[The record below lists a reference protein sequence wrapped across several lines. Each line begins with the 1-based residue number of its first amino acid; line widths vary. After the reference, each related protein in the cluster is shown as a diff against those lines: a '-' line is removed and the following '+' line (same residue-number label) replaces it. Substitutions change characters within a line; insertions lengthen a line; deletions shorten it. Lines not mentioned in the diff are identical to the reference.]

1 MKVFII
7 LGAINALLAVALGAF
22 GAHGLEGKIPIN
34 ICRCGT
40 QACNIICIT
49 RSVFWLSRF
58 WLKSSLAQAVF
69 LLRAG

>member
-22 GAHGLEGKIPIN
+22 GAHGLEGKSLIN
-34 ICRCGT
+34 ICRYGT

-49 RSVFWLSRF
+49 RSAFWLSRF
-58 WLKSSLAQAVF
+58 
-69 LLRAG
+69 